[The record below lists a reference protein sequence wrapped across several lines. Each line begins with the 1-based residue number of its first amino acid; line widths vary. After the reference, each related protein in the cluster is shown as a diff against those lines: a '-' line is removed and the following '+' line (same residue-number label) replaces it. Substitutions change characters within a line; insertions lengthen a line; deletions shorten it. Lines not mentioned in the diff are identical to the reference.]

1 LWLQIDWIGGRKLF
15 SIDDAYR
22 YFVAKN
28 AFQLPSAFL
37 WNYVLPAALLF
48 DATVAELS
56 SGSLMVMRLSH
67 AAVGILTLAVIAR
80 ASLRSGCGPALA
92 FASILIVG
100 LMPLYVV
107 ISSSFYGEGLFG
119 LLLAIAFLLLIEERS
134 TPLAITVALMPLV
147 RPEGVIYCVL
157 FMVYFGLRRDA
168 WRCALVALP
177 GSVYLAV
184 LFSGPGE
191 WMSFLEWRLELRKIL
206 SPAME
211 LHAGRGFTLDRL
223 PNPLWAGLALSS
235 LLIRRFRKWW
245 PILLGPWVLV
255 LMQASTISNSLQDF
269 ELRYLFSV
277 IPVFAIAWAFP
288 IRHLLDEASGALIR
302 RRMIAAL
309 ACGAILTITAS
320 HMLQSDV
327 IRDYFVDRKNSERT
341 RGEISLRFDPRP
353 LRAFAARVDAYLEA
367 HKEIDTVFIST
378 SAPLYFLDFP
388 KHVSHIE
395 SVLIPHNATT
405 ASYSG
410 GRFYGIS
417 LTTLAYRYFIF
428 DPAEPGQSAP
438 AMLIVMDSGQSPFAH
453 SGSGSG
459 RVAAKIQSGS
469 MQAFAVRYSS
479 QNSVEW
485 SFPARA
491 VAPQ

>member
-1 LWLQIDWIGGRKLF
+1 MWLQIDWIDGRKLF

-22 YFVAKN
+22 YFVAKY
-28 AFQLPSAFL
+28 AFQLPSVFL
-37 WNYVLPAALLF
+37 WNYVMPAALLF
-48 DATVAELS
+48 DATIAELS

-67 AAVGILTLAVIAR
+67 AVVGILTLAVIAR

-100 LMPLYVV
+100 LMPLYV
-107 ISSSFYGEGLFG
+107 ILSSSFYAEGLFG
-119 LLLAIAFLLLIEERS
+119 LLLAVAFLLLIEERG
-134 TPLAITVALMPLV
+134 TPLAIIVALLPLV

-157 FMVYFGLRRDA
+157 FIVYFGLRRDA
-168 WRCALVALP
+168 RRCVLVALP
-177 GSVYLAV
+177 GSLYLAV
-184 LFSGPGE
+184 LIAGQGE

-223 PNPLWAGLALSS
+223 PNPLWGGLALSS
-235 LLIRRFRKWW
+235 LLIRKFRKWW

-269 ELRYLFSV
+269 EVRYLFSV

-288 IRHLLDEASGALIR
+288 IRHLLDEASGILIR
-302 RRMIAAL
+302 RRLIAGL
-309 ACGAILTITAS
+309 AGGTILIITAS
-320 HMLQSDV
+320 HMLQSDL
-327 IRDYFVDRKNSERT
+327 IRDYFVDRQNSERT
-341 RGEISLRFDPRP
+341 QRETSLRFDPKP

-378 SAPLYFLDFP
+378 SAPLYYLNFS
-388 KHVSHIE
+388 KHVSDIE
-395 SVLIPHNATT
+395 PVLIPHNATV

-410 GRFYGIS
+410 GHFYGIS

-428 DPAEPGQSAP
+428 DPVEPGHLAP

-453 SGSGSG
+453 SGSGD
-459 RVAAKIQSGS
+459 RHFAAKLQSGS
-469 MQAFAVRYSS
+469 LRAFAVKYSS
-479 QNSVEW
+479 QDSVEW
-485 SFPARA
+485 SFPSRT
-491 VAPQ
+491 VAP